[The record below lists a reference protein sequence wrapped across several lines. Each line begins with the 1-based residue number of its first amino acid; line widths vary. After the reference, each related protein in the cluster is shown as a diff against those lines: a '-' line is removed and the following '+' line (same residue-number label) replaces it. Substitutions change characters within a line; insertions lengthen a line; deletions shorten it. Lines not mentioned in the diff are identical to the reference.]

1 MWPIVA
7 VESVIASLQRD
18 EHDMEAYALA
28 NALGA
33 AAAAQL
39 KANQS
44 EFDAITASS
53 MEEECQR
60 SKLLI
65 KDGSPV
71 NLNGLRIAFFLH
83 IYHENQQPGGVKS
96 LLYLREAIT
105 LAQILGLHRE
115 RTYITLSDPDQQI
128 SRRILWLLFVTER

>member
-1 MWPIVA
+1 M
-7 VESVIASLQRD
+7 
-18 EHDMEAYALA
+18 
-28 NALGA
+28 
-33 AAAAQL
+33 AQL
-39 KANQS
+39 KLSQS
-44 EFDAITASS
+44 EFDSITASS

-65 KDGSPV
+65 KDGPPV

-105 LAQILGLHRE
+105 VAQILGLHRE
-115 RTYITLSDPDQQI
+115 STIVQLSVQEQQI